1 VTASPSHTVSD
12 DVAFTIRDTT
22 LVTQATGLRVQNLRE
37 FRHALTQ
44 VPPGSIYHHFWGR
57 FLRPQFAEPEY
68 NNDFAS
74 WSWHALHERAL
85 AERLSMANPADF
97 SSFRELREEL
107 VEIVES
113 RLDEGELVPWARA
126 DQQFYFLQSQI
137 IVFDTGLS
145 VRTPPEMGDAISHLS
160 AGSIFYH
167 FIDARRRTPEHADDF
182 SCWIMDQG
190 PEWLPL
196 AEAVQAID
204 PYFSSLPDLR
214 RDLCT
219 VFEQHLQDKEA

>member
-1 VTASPSHTVSD
+1 MTTPPVAND
-12 DVAFTIRDTT
+12 GAFTIRDTT
-22 LVTQATGLRVQNLRE
+22 LVTQAMGLRAQNLRE
-37 FRHALTQ
+37 FRDALIQ
-44 VPPGSIYHHFWGR
+44 VPPSSIYHHFWGR
-57 FLRPQFAEPEY
+57 FMRSQFAEPEY

-126 DQQFYFLQSQI
+126 DQQFHFMQSQI

-145 VRTPPEMGDAISHLS
+145 VRTPSEMGDVISRLS
-160 AGSIFYH
+160 AGSIYYH
-167 FIDARRRTPEHADDF
+167 FIDARRRTPDHTDDF
-182 SCWIMDQG
+182 SCWVKDQG
-190 PEWLPL
+190 SEWLPL
-196 AEAVQAID
+196 AEALQAID

-214 RDLCT
+214 RDLCA
-219 VFEQHLQDKEA
+219 VFRHHLKDKKTR